1 MHSNVSCVADN
12 FHPPPPPPKHTQA
25 VLTGCSVIKTPCA
38 HCQRETELQNIIS
51 TNSGSTYSRP
61 GEFLFAAQHAL
72 IWQSAMHI
80 PIRCCVVLCCAQ
92 TVAKVCVTTAI
103 QFQYFPSPVSPTENT
118 NRTLYMGLTHV
129 SILVPQFLQT
139 ASCISS
145 FVIRVSRIRI
155 SAVSQEAVN

>member
-1 MHSNVSCVADN
+1 M
-12 FHPPPPPPKHTQA
+12 A
-25 VLTGCSVIKTPCA
+25 VGY
-38 HCQRETELQNIIS
+38 
-51 TNSGSTYSRP
+51 TYTDQV
-61 GEFLFAAQHAL
+61 L
-72 IWQSAMHI
+72 
-80 PIRCCVVLCCAQ
+80 CCVVHKQWLN
-92 TVAKVCVTTAI
+92 VCVTTAI

-145 FVIRVSRIRI
+145 FAIRVSRIRI